1 MNLLF
6 NFSTIMNEN
15 PQESPKLTTQEEVVA
30 LMKSSKS
37 EQEWNDNCDKV
48 KADFNDYPDF
58 WYPAI
63 VMSGV
68 AQETANNF
76 GSDAN
81 IHISTIRKDIGD
93 TIDQ

>member
-48 KADFNDYPDF
+48 KADFNGYPNF
-58 WYPAI
+58 WHTAI
-63 VMSGV
+63 MMSNIT
-68 AQETANNF
+68 QKTTNSF
-76 GSDAN
+76 GSNAD
-81 IHISTIRKDIGD
+81 IRISTIRKNIGD
-93 TIDQ
+93 IID